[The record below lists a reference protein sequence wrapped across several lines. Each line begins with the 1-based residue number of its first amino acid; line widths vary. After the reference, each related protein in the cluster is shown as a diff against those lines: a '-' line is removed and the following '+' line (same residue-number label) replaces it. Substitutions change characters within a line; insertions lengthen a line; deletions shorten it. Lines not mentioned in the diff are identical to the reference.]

1 MKTILMN
8 TENSETNERHRFRL
22 TLANKLNLK
31 DPSKNM
37 ALANLSIY
45 SIWKNIKSAYNSNNF
60 KISPSTWNDKF
71 DLPDGSYSTSDT
83 QDYFRFIIK
92 KNETLT
98 ENAPVQIYTNKIKNR
113 ILLKKKNRIQIRI
126 FIFRNNEIIKHNKH
140 VDQDKDGEDVSK
152 LESFEIALVYC
163 NLVKNNYKQA
173 STVLFTFVPNK
184 QFDQLSNISPHSLIM
199 LNTTNTEFFSIEV
212 WFTDQNSKSLEIE
225 GNVNM
230 LLIIG

>member
-1 MKTILMN
+1 MN
-8 TENSETNERHRFRL
+8 TENSETNERHRLRL

-83 QDYFRFIIK
+83 QDYFHFIIK

-98 ENAPVQIYTNKIKNR
+98 ENATVQIYTNKIKNR
-113 ILLKKKNRIQIRI
+113 ILLKKNRIQIRI

-140 VDQDKDGEDVSK
+140 VDQYKNGEDVSK

-184 QFDQLSNISPHSLIM
+184 QFDQLINISPHSLTI
-199 LNTTNTEFFSIEV
+199 LITTNTEFSLIEV
-212 WFTDQNSKSLEIE
+212 WFTYQNSKSLEVE

>member
-1 MKTILMN
+1 MN
-8 TENSETNERHRFRL
+8 TENSENNERHRFRL

-184 QFDQLSNISPHSLIM
+184 QFDQLSNISPHSLMM
-199 LNTTNTEFFSIEV
+199 LNTTNTEFFPIEV

>member
-71 DLPDGSYSTSDT
+71 DLPDGSYCTSDT

-113 ILLKKKNRIQIRI
+113 ILLKKKT
-126 FIFRNNEIIKHNKH
+126 
-140 VDQDKDGEDVSK
+140 GYK
-152 LESFEIALVYC
+152 LEF
-163 NLVKNNYKQA
+163 
-173 STVLFTFVPNK
+173 
-184 QFDQLSNISPHSLIM
+184 LSSETMKLLS
-199 LNTTNTEFFSIEV
+199 TTN
-212 WFTDQNSKSLEIE
+212 
-225 GNVNM
+225 M
-230 LLIIG
+230 

>member
-1 MKTILMN
+1 MN

-113 ILLKKKNRIQIRI
+113 ILLKKKT
-126 FIFRNNEIIKHNKH
+126 
-140 VDQDKDGEDVSK
+140 GYK
-152 LESFEIALVYC
+152 LEF
-163 NLVKNNYKQA
+163 
-173 STVLFTFVPNK
+173 
-184 QFDQLSNISPHSLIM
+184 LSSETMKLLS
-199 LNTTNTEFFSIEV
+199 TTNMKIKIKTEKMY
-212 WFTDQNSKSLEIE
+212 QN
-225 GNVNM
+225 
-230 LLIIG
+230 

>member
-45 SIWKNIKSAYNSNNF
+45 SIWKNIKSAYNSNNL

-113 ILLKKKNRIQIRI
+113 IL
-126 FIFRNNEIIKHNKH
+126 F
-140 VDQDKDGEDVSK
+140 
-152 LESFEIALVYC
+152 
-163 NLVKNNYKQA
+163 
-173 STVLFTFVPNK
+173 
-184 QFDQLSNISPHSLIM
+184 
-199 LNTTNTEFFSIEV
+199 
-212 WFTDQNSKSLEIE
+212 
-225 GNVNM
+225 
-230 LLIIG
+230 

>member
-60 KISPSTWNDKF
+60 KIFPSTWNDKF

-113 ILLKKKNRIQIRI
+113 ILLKKKT
-126 FIFRNNEIIKHNKH
+126 
-140 VDQDKDGEDVSK
+140 GYK
-152 LESFEIALVYC
+152 LEF
-163 NLVKNNYKQA
+163 
-173 STVLFTFVPNK
+173 
-184 QFDQLSNISPHSLIM
+184 LSSETMKLLS
-199 LNTTNTEFFSIEV
+199 TTN
-212 WFTDQNSKSLEIE
+212 
-225 GNVNM
+225 M
-230 LLIIG
+230 

>member
-22 TLANKLNLK
+22 KLANKLNLK

-113 ILLKKKNRIQIRI
+113 ILLKKKT
-126 FIFRNNEIIKHNKH
+126 
-140 VDQDKDGEDVSK
+140 GYK
-152 LESFEIALVYC
+152 LEF
-163 NLVKNNYKQA
+163 
-173 STVLFTFVPNK
+173 
-184 QFDQLSNISPHSLIM
+184 LSSETMKLLS
-199 LNTTNTEFFSIEV
+199 TTN
-212 WFTDQNSKSLEIE
+212 
-225 GNVNM
+225 M
-230 LLIIG
+230 